1 MDTDLTMQMVAMS
14 NASSR
19 ANMQQAV
26 LKKSIEMDQATADMV
41 SEVSRAAPPPGQG
54 LKIDKLA

>member
-14 NASSR
+14 NGSSR
-19 ANMQQAV
+19 ANVQQAV
-26 LKKSIEMDQATADMV
+26 LKKSLELDQATANMV
-41 SEVSRAAPPPGQG
+41 AEVSRAAPPAGQG